1 MKSRS
6 THQHVRLNAR
16 LVREKDRARA
26 RDLRRLLLY
35 AAALAIP
42 LLLYVWQ
49 RVEFLGRSYEL
60 EALKKQKQELVEMNK
75 QLTVER
81 SFLVS
86 PARVEKL
93 ARQRLGLREPPPED
107 VRRVVL
113 IDGRVD
119 EIGGA
124 VAGGAGGAPRPANGF
139 LAAAAALVLPPAAKE
154 GP

>member
-1 MKSRS
+1 MKDRS
-6 THQHVRLNAR
+6 MHQHVRLNAR

-35 AAALAIP
+35 GAALAVP

-86 PARVEKL
+86 PARVEKI
-93 ARQRLGLREPPPED
+93 ARQKLGLREPSPQD
-107 VRRVVL
+107 VRRVLL

-124 VAGGAGGAPRPANGF
+124 VAANPGGPPPPANRF
-139 LAAAAALVLPPAAKE
+139 LAAAALLVHPRVP
-154 GP
+154 GDRP